1 MNGLLLALDTAGDTL
16 SFALH
21 DGAALLAEHSW
32 RAARQPTTQLA
43 PAVARSLA
51 AFGGAP
57 ALGALAVSL
66 GPGSYTGLRSGI
78 GLAQGLAEARAG
90 TSQRVLA
97 LRSACGHFAAVRSR
111 KKPQEARGLPLVGIG
126 AHAALV
132 AACGARAGRLWAV
145 VPAGRGRLYARCYLW
160 RAGTWR
166 EDGPLLRLT
175 GAELRARCT
184 ADDALIGEWDMA
196 AMSDADAGID
206 EARPYRYPPAAN
218 LRRAGYLAE
227 LAWQRLRA
235 AMAAGQEPRLT
246 FPPEAIR
253 PIYAAE

>member
-78 GLAQGLAEARAG
+78 GLAQGLAEA
-90 TSQRVLA
+90 
-97 LRSACGHFAAVRSR
+97 H
-111 KKPQEARGLPLVGIG
+111 ELPLLGIG

-160 RAGTWR
+160 RAGAWC

-196 AMSDADAGID
+196 AMSDADASID

-235 AMAAGQEPRLT
+235 AMAAGQETRLA

-253 PIYAAE
+253 PIYAAEETVG

>member
-43 PAVARSLA
+43 PAVAQTLSNYGGSA
-51 AFGGAP
+51 A
-57 ALGALAVSL
+57 LCALAVSL

-78 GLAQGLAEARAG
+78 ALAQGLAEARAG

-97 LRSACGHFAAVRSR
+97 LRSR
-111 KKPQEARGLPLVGIG
+111 KTPQEARGLPLVGIG
-126 AHAALV
+126 AHEALV
-132 AACGARAGRLWAV
+132 ASCRPNPGRLWAV

-235 AMAAGQEPRLT
+235 AMAAGQEPRLA

-253 PIYAAE
+253 PIYAAEETVG

>member
-21 DGAALLAEHSW
+21 DGRALLAEHSW

-43 PAVARSLA
+43 PAVAQTLSNYGGSA
-51 AFGGAP
+51 A
-57 ALGALAVSL
+57 LCALAVSL

-78 GLAQGLAEARAG
+78 ALAQGLAEAHE
-90 TSQRVLA
+90 L
-97 LRSACGHFAAVRSR
+97 L
-111 KKPQEARGLPLVGIG
+111 LLGIG

-132 AACGARAGRLWAV
+132 AACGARAGRLWAI

-160 RAGTWR
+160 RAGAWR

-175 GAELRARCT
+175 GAELREHLAT
-184 ADDALIGEWDMA
+184 GDALIGAGDTA
-196 AMSDADAGID
+196 VSDLLESAPAV
-206 EARPYRYPPAAN
+206 YRYPPAAQ
-218 LRRAGYLAE
+218 LRRAGFLAE
-227 LAWQRLRA
+227 LAWGRLRA
-235 AMAAGQEPRLT
+235 AMAAGQEPRLA

-253 PIYAAE
+253 PIYAAEETVG

>member
-1 MNGLLLALDTAGDTL
+1 MNGLLLALDTASDTL
-16 SFALH
+16 SYALH
-21 DGAALLAEHSW
+21 DGRALLAEHSW

-78 GLAQGLAEARAG
+78 GLAQGLAEA
-90 TSQRVLA
+90 
-97 LRSACGHFAAVRSR
+97 H
-111 KKPQEARGLPLVGIG
+111 ELPLLGIG

-132 AACGARAGRLWAV
+132 AACGARAGRLWAIM
-145 VPAGRGRLYARCYLW
+145 PAGRGRLYARCYLW
-160 RAGTWR
+160 RAGAWC

-196 AMSDADAGID
+196 AMSDAGAGID
-206 EARPYRYPPAAN
+206 EAQPYRYPPATN

-235 AMAAGQEPRLT
+235 AMAAGQEPRLA

-253 PIYAAE
+253 PIYAAEETVG

>member
-78 GLAQGLAEARAG
+78 ALAQGLAEA
-90 TSQRVLA
+90 
-97 LRSACGHFAAVRSR
+97 H
-111 KKPQEARGLPLVGIG
+111 ELPLLGIG
-126 AHAALV
+126 AHEALV

-160 RAGTWR
+160 RAGAWR
-166 EDGPLLRLT
+166 EEGPLLRLT

-206 EARPYRYPPAAN
+206 EAQPYRYPPAAN

-235 AMAAGQEPRLT
+235 AMAAGQEPRLA

-253 PIYAAE
+253 PIYAAEETVG

>member
-1 MNGLLLALDTAGDTL
+1 MNGLLLALDTASDTL
-16 SFALH
+16 SYALH
-21 DGAALLAEHSW
+21 DGGTLLAEHSW

-43 PAVARSLA
+43 SAVAQTLSNYGGSA
-51 AFGGAP
+51 A
-57 ALGALAVSL
+57 LCALAVSL

-78 GLAQGLAEARAG
+78 ALAQGLAEARAG
-90 TSQRVLA
+90 TSQ
-97 LRSACGHFAAVRSR
+97 
-111 KKPQEARGLPLVGIG
+111 PQEAHELPLLGIG
-126 AHAALV
+126 AHEALV

-184 ADDALIGEWDMA
+184 ADDALIGKWDMA
-196 AMSDADAGID
+196 AMSDANAGID

-235 AMAAGQEPRLT
+235 AMAARQEPRLA

-253 PIYAAE
+253 PIYGAEETVG

>member
-43 PAVARSLA
+43 PAVAQTLSNYGGSA
-51 AFGGAP
+51 A
-57 ALGALAVSL
+57 LCALAVSL

-78 GLAQGLAEARAG
+78 ALAQGLAEA
-90 TSQRVLA
+90 
-97 LRSACGHFAAVRSR
+97 H
-111 KKPQEARGLPLVGIG
+111 ELPLLGIG

-132 AACGARAGRLWAV
+132 AACGARAGRLWAI

-160 RAGTWR
+160 RAGAWR

-235 AMAAGQEPRLT
+235 AMAAGQEPRLA

-253 PIYAAE
+253 PIYAAEETVG

>member
-51 AFGGAP
+51 DFGGAA

-97 LRSACGHFAAVRSR
+97 LRSA
-111 KKPQEARGLPLVGIG
+111 LPLVGIG

-235 AMAAGQEPRLT
+235 AMAAGQEPRLA

-253 PIYAAE
+253 PIYAAEETVG

>member
-66 GPGSYTGLRSGI
+66 GPAHIQGCAAALGWRRAWLR
-78 GLAQGLAEARAG
+78 R
-90 TSQRVLA
+90 TNCRCWV
-97 LRSACGHFAAVRSR
+97 CR
-111 KKPQEARGLPLVGIG
+111 KTPQEARGLPLVGIG

-132 AACGARAGRLWAV
+132 ASCGARAGRLWAV

-160 RAGTWR
+160 RAGTWC

-196 AMSDADAGID
+196 AMSDADASID

-235 AMAAGQEPRLT
+235 AMAAGQEPRLA

-253 PIYAAE
+253 PIYAAEETVG

>member
-43 PAVARSLA
+43 PAVAQTLSNYGGSA
-51 AFGGAP
+51 A
-57 ALGALAVSL
+57 LCALAVSL

-78 GLAQGLAEARAG
+78 ALAQGLAEA
-90 TSQRVLA
+90 
-97 LRSACGHFAAVRSR
+97 H
-111 KKPQEARGLPLVGIG
+111 ELPLLGIG
-126 AHAALV
+126 AHVALV

-145 VPAGRGRLYARCYLW
+145 APAGRGRLYVRCYEGQTGQW
-160 RAGTWR
+160 QEA
-166 EDGPLLRLT
+166 GPLLHLT

-235 AMAAGQEPRLT
+235 AMAAGQEPRLA

-253 PIYAAE
+253 PIYTAEETVG

>member
-51 AFGGAP
+51 DFGGAA

-78 GLAQGLAEARAG
+78 ALAQGLAEARAG
-90 TSQRVLA
+90 TSQ
-97 LRSACGHFAAVRSR
+97 
-111 KKPQEARGLPLVGIG
+111 PQEAHELPLLGIG

-160 RAGTWR
+160 RAGAWR
-166 EDGPLLRLT
+166 EEGPLLRLT

-196 AMSDADAGID
+196 AMSDANAGVD

-227 LAWQRLRA
+227 LAWQHLRA
-235 AMAAGQEPRLT
+235 AIAAGQEPRLA

-253 PIYAAE
+253 PIYAAEETVG